1 MSGGGNYDTRGTPC
15 YLQLDFATRKVTELE
30 SKLEARDRDIDNM
43 SRALNAMR
51 FEVERCQQ
59 ALGQAQREAASMR
72 ATNAALLADN
82 DRLYALVQSCPVEF
96 EPEEGETGYEP

>member
-1 MSGGGNYDTRGTPC
+1 MSNGNYDTRGTPC

-30 SKLEARDRDIDNM
+30 DKLEARDRDIDNM

-59 ALGQAQREAASMR
+59 ALAQAQSEAASLR
-72 ATNAALLADN
+72 ATNASLLADN
-82 DRLYALVQSCPVEF
+82 DRLYALQRSEPVEF
-96 EPEEGETGYEP
+96 EPEDDDYAF